1 MRLIKKIIHSILVFW
16 GVILMAIFP
25 IIFAVSPAIMTVID
39 QKGIWLWWLLITLP
53 IGATIFGAGM
63 DGSWAGKW
71 DKWLK
76 NKLFYGK

>member
-16 GVILMAIFP
+16 GVIIIFALP
-25 IIFAVSPAIMTVID
+25 IIFSISPGIMCAVE

-63 DGSWAGKW
+63 DDKWASKW
-71 DKWLK
+71 DKWLTHI
-76 NKLFYGK
+76 LFYGK

>member
-1 MRLIKKIIHSILVFW
+1 
-16 GVILMAIFP
+16 
-25 IIFAVSPAIMTVID
+25 MTAID